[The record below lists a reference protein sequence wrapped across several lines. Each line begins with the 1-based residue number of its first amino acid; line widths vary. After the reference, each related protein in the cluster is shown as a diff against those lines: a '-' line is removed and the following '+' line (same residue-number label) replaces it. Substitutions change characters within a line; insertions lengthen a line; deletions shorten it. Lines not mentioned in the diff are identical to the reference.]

1 MPRFHVPLPLALQ
14 DAFRLPE
21 NTVRHIQVL
30 RLNAG
35 DAVILFNGT
44 GSDFDAVLEEVG
56 RRHALCRI
64 IAQRQPEN
72 ESPLRITLAQ
82 AVSSAEHMDYTIQK
96 SVELGVARIQPV
108 ISTRSAARLSAE
120 RTEKR
125 TRRWQDIAI
134 SACEQSGR
142 SIIPEVLPP
151 LPFTEYLRQAHTGL
165 RLIASLNRA
174 QTLAATSTATPS
186 KSKKAVLLAGPEGG
200 WTAEEEAAAAAAG
213 FTAVSLGPR
222 VLRTETAASAAIAA
236 MQALWGDWR

>member
-151 LPFTEYLRQAHTGL
+151 LPFAEYLRQAHTGL

-174 QTLAATSTATPS
+174 QTLAAIAPQPE
-186 KSKKAVLLAGPEGG
+186 KAVLLAGPEGG

-222 VLRTETAASAAIAA
+222 VLRTETAAPAAIAA

>member
-1 MPRFHVPLPLALQ
+1 MPRFHVHLPLALQ
-14 DAFRLPE
+14 NAFRLPE

-174 QTLAATSTATPS
+174 QTLAAIAPPPE
-186 KSKKAVLLAGPEGG
+186 KAVLLAGPEGG

-222 VLRTETAASAAIAA
+222 VLRTETAAPAANAA

>member
-14 DAFRLPE
+14 NAFRLPE

-151 LPFTEYLRQAHTGL
+151 LPFAEYLRQAHTGL

-174 QTLAATSTATPS
+174 QTLAAIAPQPE
-186 KSKKAVLLAGPEGG
+186 KAVLLAGPEGG

>member
-151 LPFTEYLRQAHTGL
+151 LPFAEYLRQAHTGL

-174 QTLAATSTATPS
+174 QTLAAIAPQPE
-186 KSKKAVLLAGPEGG
+186 KAVLLAGPEGG

>member
-151 LPFTEYLRQAHTGL
+151 LPFAEYLRQAHTGL

-174 QTLAATSTATPS
+174 QTLAAIAPQPE
-186 KSKKAVLLAGPEGG
+186 KAVLLAGPEGG

-213 FTAVSLGPR
+213 FTAISLGPR

>member
-151 LPFTEYLRQAHTGL
+151 LPFAEYLRQAHTGL

-174 QTLAATSTATPS
+174 QTLAAITPPPE
-186 KSKKAVLLAGPEGG
+186 KAVLLAGPEGG

-222 VLRTETAASAAIAA
+222 VLRTETAAPAAIAA

>member
-14 DAFRLPE
+14 NAFRLPE

-35 DAVILFNGT
+35 DAVVLFNGT

-108 ISTRSAARLSAE
+108 ISTRSTARLSAE

-174 QTLAATSTATPS
+174 QTLAAIAPPPE
-186 KSKKAVLLAGPEGG
+186 KAVLLAGPEGG
-200 WTAEEEAAAAAAG
+200 WTAEEEATAAAAG

-222 VLRTETAASAAIAA
+222 VLRTETAAPAAIAA